1 MHPTLA
7 IMIRSVYL
15 HFYRF
20 EHLLF
25 LCCKHSN
32 SSFLA
37 TGKFELCTIFTL
49 LCTMAPEFFLLSVL
63 WTHYL
68 LSPLQPSPRPH
79 FLTLC
84 ILPFRLWIMLGLLSD
99 DGHHSQLD
107 IYTYLRTG
115 MFSIKIFH
123 VGCWCIW
130 SWNSKNSMKAIPHI
144 LNTSWVSSSL
154 SW

>member
-1 MHPTLA
+1 MHPVLA

-15 HFYRF
+15 HFYSF

-25 LCCKHSN
+25 LCCKHSH

-63 WTHYL
+63 WTRYL
-68 LSPLQPSPRPH
+68 LSLQPSPRPH
-79 FLTLC
+79 FLTCSAFFLSC
-84 ILPFRLWIMLGLLSD
+84 FWNMLGLLG
-99 DGHHSQLD
+99 DGHHAQLD
-107 IYTYLRTG
+107 SYTYLRTG
-115 MFSIKIFH
+115 IFSIKILH

-130 SWNSKNSMKAIPHI
+130 SWNSKNSTKAIAHI
-144 LNTSWVSSSL
+144 LNSSWVSSSL
-154 SW
+154 SR